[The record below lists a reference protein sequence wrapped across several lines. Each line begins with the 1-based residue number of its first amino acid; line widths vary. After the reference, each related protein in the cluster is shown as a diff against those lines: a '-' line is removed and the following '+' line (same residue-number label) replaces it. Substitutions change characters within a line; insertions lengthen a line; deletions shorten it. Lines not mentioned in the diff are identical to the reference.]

1 MDREIK
7 KYMKLMKSGQV
18 SEKEVSKILNIPID
32 KVRTAFIKYNKKV
45 RKNRKLGKIIKEI
58 IYTLDIDF
66 IIRIFKD

>member
-1 MDREIK
+1 MSREIK
-7 KYMKLMKSGQV
+7 KYMKLMKSGQA
-18 SEKEVSKILNIPID
+18 SEKEVSKILNMPID

-45 RKNRKLGKIIKEI
+45 RKNKKLGKIIKEI